1 MAPQKTLLPL
11 LAEADPH
18 PCLWCQ
24 KAPDSPTQ
32 ADTPACSLSQFHQ
45 TRSCRLKHYFSSDP
59 QTQLQLMHTSSTT
72 RRTRPA
78 HAIVNT
84 LISLTENDYS
94 WFGLWF
100 CSSHGQHSAC
110 SVFPTATFLLLHCPS
125 TPHQFWP
132 HAATQSQSRTLHRRD
147 CSHKIYAFPEDKSS
161 YSWPKRILHT
171 LL

>member
-32 ADTPACSLSQFHQ
+32 TDTPACSLSQFHQ

-78 HAIVNT
+78 RAIVNT

-100 CSSHGQHSAC
+100 CSSHG
-110 SVFPTATFLLLHCPS
+110 
-125 TPHQFWP
+125 
-132 HAATQSQSRTLHRRD
+132 
-147 CSHKIYAFPEDKSS
+147 
-161 YSWPKRILHT
+161 
-171 LL
+171 